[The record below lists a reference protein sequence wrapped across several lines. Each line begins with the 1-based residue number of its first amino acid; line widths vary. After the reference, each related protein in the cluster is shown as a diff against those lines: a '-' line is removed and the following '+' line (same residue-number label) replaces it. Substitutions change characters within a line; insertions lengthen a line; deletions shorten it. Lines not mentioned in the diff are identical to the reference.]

1 MIQMSEK
8 ERNPYLG
15 ALVLLLSLVAAY
27 NVYNIVL
34 YIGNIGSVKATDF
47 FLHMKMLI
55 FITFFMILM
64 FIFKNLI
71 YKLKSEK

>member
-1 MIQMSEK
+1 MSEK

-15 ALVLLLSLVAAY
+15 ALVLLLSLVAVY
-27 NVYNIVL
+27 DVYNIVL
-34 YIGNIGSVKATDF
+34 YIGNKGGVKATDF

-55 FITFFMILM
+55 FITFFMVLI

>member
-1 MIQMSEK
+1 M
-8 ERNPYLG
+8 G
-15 ALVLLLSLVAAY
+15 ALVLLLSLIAAY

-34 YIGNIGSVKATDF
+34 YTGNMGGVKVADF

-55 FITFFMILM
+55 FITFFMVLV

>member
-1 MIQMSEK
+1 MSER
-8 ERNPYLG
+8 ERSPYLG

-34 YIGNIGSVKATDF
+34 YIGNIGGVKAADF

-55 FITFFMILM
+55 FITFFMVLI